1 MTKQEMLDKLD
12 AVRSIV
18 ANAPAGVEFASE
30 RIGADPFRDPLAVRV
45 ESGIRFFREPVGL
58 LLSTEHFNWFGFLSG
73 DVLVYQGF
81 PRKGNN
87 NAQTP

>member
-12 AVRSIV
+12 AVRGIV

-30 RIGADPFRDPLAVRV
+30 KIEEDPFRDPMSICV
-45 ESGIRFFREPVGL
+45 ESGIEVFEEPVGL
-58 LLSTEHFNWFGFLSG
+58 LLSTENFNWFGFLSG

-81 PRKGNN
+81 PREGG
-87 NAQTP
+87 